1 MTDQVEQTRML
12 AERAM
17 YLSTRLPLKSGFI
30 ADVWLSQ
37 IAANPAVGGLL
48 DDADAFAGASERLA
62 SVAEQLPVQL
72 AEERNET
79 IRQLAREIALQREQ
93 ALNQLL
99 DGIALERER
108 TIEQFVAEEQ
118 RLKGLITELHQTLVA
133 GNELALS
140 VGVLVE
146 ALKPGPPDNT
156 TPAAHREPAK
166 PFDIDDYRHA
176 LVEAGATIR
185 DLNSL
190 LGSTQQLLD
199 SHGASELLPQLA
211 TAIDKAGDESRA
223 IADHLFLRSLLLI
236 VIALTGY
243 VIARLVHEWLA
254 LRLVRR
260 SQ

>member
-1 MTDQVEQTRML
+1 M
-12 AERAM
+12 
-17 YLSTRLPLKSGFI
+17 
-30 ADVWLSQ
+30 
-37 IAANPAVGGLL
+37 
-48 DDADAFAGASERLA
+48 
-62 SVAEQLPVQL
+62 
-72 AEERNET
+72 
-79 IRQLAREIALQREQ
+79 
-93 ALNQLL
+93 
-99 DGIALERER
+99 
-108 TIEQFVAEEQ
+108 
-118 RLKGLITELHQTLVA
+118 ITELHQTLAA

-176 LVEAGATIR
+176 
-185 DLNSL
+185 
-190 LGSTQQLLD
+190 
-199 SHGASELLPQLA
+199 
-211 TAIDKAGDESRA
+211 